1 MSERH
6 GVPSDTLAPM
16 VVALGAMFILG
27 GVIWSPISA
36 GVGLVLVIL
45 GLARWIDLAWEEPL

>member
-1 MSERH
+1 
-6 GVPSDTLAPM
+6 M
-16 VVALGAMFILG
+16 VTALGAMFILG